1 MEDSQL
7 IKSCLQGEESAY
19 NALYTKYAPKML
31 VVCSRY
37 VTDYEDASDLL
48 QEGFIKV
55 FEELHRFR
63 NEGSLEGW
71 IRRIMVNN
79 ALNHYKKM
87 TTTKYQTDDIS
98 ELKYDIADDSNVDI
112 DSQLSNNE
120 LLLLV
125 QTLPPSYRMVFNLYV
140 FEGYKHHEIAT
151 KLGIGEGTSKSN
163 LQDARRLLQQK
174 LNVLNKEIK
183 TDLK

>member
-1 MEDSQL
+1 MQESQL
-7 IKSCLQGEESAY
+7 IKSCLKGEASAY
-19 NALYTKYAPKML
+19 NALYETYAPKML

-37 VTDYEDASDLL
+37 VTDYEDAKDLL

-63 NEGSLEGW
+63 NEGSFEGW
-71 IRRIMVNN
+71 IRRIIVNN

-87 TTTKYQTDDIS
+87 TTTKYQTDDIN
-98 ELKYDIADDSNVDI
+98 ELKYDITDDSNIGI

-120 LLLLV
+120 LLALV
-125 QTLPPSYRMVFNLYV
+125 QSLPPGYRMVFNLYV
-140 FEGYKHHEIAT
+140 FEGYKHHEIAN

-174 LNVLNKEIK
+174 LNTLNKETK
-183 TDLK
+183 SRLK